1 MVTDAML
8 KDAALAADEMLITS
22 LEADQEVH
30 TFSERYE
37 RKIQKLITRVQNP
50 FRYYTTRMI
59 PVIAGALAMLI
70 CAFSLIDLD
79 PGLNAARPEKYKRI
93 SFEQGSLGEG
103 ENPHINEDT
112 IVVNN
117 VQQTF
122 AAQLPIYEIIPRNIT
137 QQEFEAIKAALQ
149 LPDDNGGSI
158 DLELDGNRLYY
169 NGAYFTDNS
178 RGYFDMTD
186 EELEQEAW
194 KVFNQIPFLKG
205 EYMYMGKKAEMKLI
219 DSEGEHITRVG
230 VRFQFML
237 DGCRVA
243 GDHSVMLYFD
253 GSGLVEI
260 IINLFE
266 YKQIGVMDLVSLED
280 AEARIKTPDD
290 FVFDASGT
298 IQTLQVEDV
307 QLLWISQYSQGCTI
321 LQPIYT
327 FSGTAIMEDGTQ
339 EEFVSKIIAIPE
351 SYTYE

>member
-1 MVTDAML
+1 MVTDTML
-8 KDAALAADEMLITS
+8 KDAALAADEMLITF

-70 CAFSLIDLD
+70 CAFSLIDFAS
-79 PGLNAARPEKYKRI
+79 NTQSEKYKRI
-93 SFEQGSLGEG
+93 SFEEELLGER

-112 IVVNN
+112 LVVNN

-122 AAQLPIYEIIPRNIT
+122 ATQLPIYEIIPRNIT

-219 DSEGEHITRVG
+219 DSKGEHITRVG

-243 GDHSVMLYFD
+243 GDHSIMLYFD

-260 IINLFE
+260 IIKLFE
-266 YKQIGVMDLVSLED
+266 YNQIGVMALVSLED
-280 AEARIKTPDD
+280 AEARIKTPDG
-290 FVFDASGT
+290 FEFDASGM

-307 QLLWISQYSQGCTI
+307 QLLWISQYSRGCTI
-321 LQPIYT
+321 LQPIYK
-327 FSGTAIMEDGTQ
+327 FSGTATMEDGTQ